1 MVDIYDPDDD
11 EVVEEKPALDL
22 NEEATPEPVGVYER
36 PDRTG
41 GFPISLI
48 AAIVIIILL
57 AVLAYFLF
65 VV

>member
-11 EVVEEKPALDL
+11 DIVEEEPELALDRD
-22 NEEATPEPVGVYER
+22 AAPEPVGVYER
-36 PDRTG
+36 PENTG

-48 AAIVIIILL
+48 AAIVIIVLL

-65 VV
+65 LV